1 MPIYFK
7 KNKAEEEDH
16 DTECDT
22 CIIDLFDGRLQAD
35 LKHTSLHDLPDH
47 AVSRVTD
54 LLNILI
60 TGNYSNSSD

>member
-7 KNKAEEEDH
+7 KKKAEKEDL

-35 LKHTSLHDLPDH
+35 LKHAPLHNLPDL
-47 AVSRVTD
+47 ALS
-54 LLNILI
+54 
-60 TGNYSNSSD
+60 